1 MLILAAMAVGAV
13 IPAQTAVNSRL
24 RTSVGAPLPTSFY
37 SFTVAFL
44 CAVTLAVA
52 ISGFRWD
59 FAAAAAEPW
68 WVWIG
73 GVMGTVFLTGNVLLF
88 PRLGS
93 VETVVIPILGQVIMA
108 LVIDQFGFFGAPQ
121 TEASALRLLGA
132 VVVLA
137 GIVCIHVLRHNSD
150 GAIRSHAGG
159 GSLWGWRAFGVFM
172 GMCSATQTA
181 ANGYLGTVLGSSIQA
196 GAVNLA
202 VGATLLFLLSLT
214 FRSSRQALLSTIEPG
229 PWWMWLGGVFGA
241 IFVVGMATLAPIIGT
256 GATVIGQ
263 LAGTIICGQV
273 IERFGFF
280 GSPKTPLHAN
290 RVVGLVLVFI
300 GAVLVRA
307 L

>member
-59 FAAAAAEPW
+59 FAAAGAEPW

>member
-44 CAVTLAVA
+44 CAVSLAVA
-52 ISGFRWD
+52 TSGVRWD
-59 FAAAAAEPW
+59 FVAAAAEPW

-73 GVMGTVFLTGNVLLF
+73 GVMGTVFLTGNVVLF

-108 LVIDQFGFFGAPQ
+108 LVIDQFGLFGSPQ
-121 TEASALRLLGA
+121 TEISALRLLGA
-132 VVVLA
+132 VVVFA
-137 GIVCIHVLRHNSD
+137 GILCIHVLRRSNTGAHAD
-150 GAIRSHAGG
+150 GGL
-159 GSLWGWRAFGVFM
+159 LWGWRAFGVFM

-202 VGATLLFLLSLT
+202 VGATLLLLLSLSVRT
-214 FRSSRQALLSTIEPG
+214 SRQALLSSIESG

-263 LAGTIICGQV
+263 LAGTIICGQI

-280 GSPKTPLHAN
+280 GSPQTPLHAN
-290 RVVGLVLVFI
+290 RVLGLILVFL

>member
-108 LVIDQFGFFGAPQ
+108 LVIDQFGIFGAPQ

-229 PWWMWLGGVFGA
+229 PWWLWLGGVFGA

>member
-24 RTSVGAPLPTSFY
+24 RLSVGAPLPTSFY
-37 SFTVAFL
+37 SFSIAFL
-44 CAVTLAVA
+44 CAVSLAVA
-52 ISGFRWD
+52 TTGFHWD

-73 GVMGTVFLTGNVLLF
+73 GVMGTVFLTGSVVLF
-88 PRLGS
+88 PKLGS

-108 LVIDQFGFFGAPQ
+108 LAIDQFGLFGAPQ
-121 TEASALRLLGA
+121 TAASPLRFLGA
-132 VVVLA
+132 VVVVA
-137 GIVCIHVLRHNSD
+137 GILCIHVLGR
-150 GAIRSHAGG
+150 RSGGGVSGHAGG

-196 GAVNLA
+196 GAVNLV
-202 VGATLLFLLSLT
+202 VGATLLLLLSLT
-214 FRSSRQALLSTIEPG
+214 FSSSRRALLSRIEPG

-256 GATVIGQ
+256 GATVVGQ
-263 LAGTIICGQV
+263 LAGTIMCGQL
-273 IERFGFF
+273 IERFGLF
-280 GSPKTPLHAN
+280 GSPKTLLQTN
-290 RVVGLVLVFI
+290 RVLGLILVFL

>member
-68 WVWIG
+68 WGWIG

-150 GAIRSHAGG
+150 GAIRGHAGG

>member
-108 LVIDQFGFFGAPQ
+108 LVIDQFGIFGAPQ

>member
-108 LVIDQFGFFGAPQ
+108 LVIDQFSIFGAPQ